1 MYHSWMSLN
10 GFFCPVLNRNSKSD
24 SYESFLIFLPAIK
37 QIIIKANKY
46 LYILPCRDVF
56 AGRGFLCGI
65 YMRAFKM
72 PRRPQQRERQ
82 NIAIF

>member
-10 GFFCPVLNRNSKSD
+10 AFFCPVLNRNSKSD
-24 SYESFLIFLPAIK
+24 CYESFVIFLPAIK
-37 QIIIKANKY
+37 QIIRQINTYTYHLVVTFLQGEVSCAG
-46 LYILPCRDVF
+46 YIS
-56 AGRGFLCGI
+56 
-65 YMRAFKM
+65 FKM